1 MANQTTT
8 KYRTFISRIKN
19 NHVEETLFHGLQWI
33 KWDEIIGFDSHIFI
47 KPNFTF
53 PKYKQG
59 VTTTPKLIEALIKIL
74 KAKTHNITVGESNGG
89 VNTWTA
95 EESFAGHGLYEICKA
110 NNVNLVNLSNLKS
123 EYVEIEVD
131 SKPFG
136 VELPSMLLHDIDVF
150 ITLPILKTHVF
161 TKVSLGMKNQ
171 WGCIPDAMRL
181 LHHPSLDRGIV
192 ALNKVLKTRIS
203 IIDAIYGLDGCGP
216 MYGDPVRMDLLIVSN
231 NVAAGDLIGCKL
243 MGIQPE
249 TIKHLR
255 IAQKEN
261 LAPKNIQ
268 DIDVNVDVNQFV
280 SRQFKVTRTPL
291 SWAALLASKSYLLT
305 KLIYDSPLTPAKNF
319 VMGLIRG
326 NSQRQSYG

>member
-1 MANQTTT
+1 MYKVFVSKIERNIEQ
-8 KYRTFISRIKN
+8 KLLN
-19 NHVEETLFHGLQWI
+19 GLEWIQWEQI
-33 KWDEIIGFDSHIFI
+33 VKPYSKVFI
-47 KPNFTF
+47 KPNFTW
-53 PKYKQG
+53 PRYKQG
-59 VTTTPKLIEALIKIL
+59 VTTTPKLIEALIKVL
-74 KAKTHNITVGESNGG
+74 KVRTHNITVGESNGG

-95 EESFAGHGLYEICKA
+95 EDSFVGHGLYEICKA
-110 NNVNLVNLSNLKS
+110 NDVNLVNLSSLRS
-123 EYVEIEVD
+123 EYMEIEVD
-131 SKPFG
+131 SKPFR

-150 ITLPILKTHVF
+150 ITLPVLKTHVF

-181 LHHPSLDRGIV
+181 LHHPNLDRGIV
-192 ALNKVLKTRIS
+192 ALNKALKTRIS

-216 MYGDPVRMDLLIVSN
+216 VSGESIKMDLLIVSN
-231 NVAAGDLIGCKL
+231 DVAAGDFIGCKL

-261 LAPKNIQ
+261 LAPQNIQ

-319 VMGLIRG
+319 VLGLIRG
-326 NSQRQSYG
+326 NSQTQSYS